1 MPLSRLVPF
10 GKNWSFKHYLVYA
23 QTHAQLFGSKP
34 TVPNNNVEAD
44 MKECDPKKK
53 NSEAVMEKF
62 KNGKEI
68 GGPVGLE
75 PTRFGDWERK
85 GRISDF

>member
-1 MPLSRLVPF
+1 MPHSRLVPF
-10 GKNWSFKHYLVYA
+10 AKNWSFKRYLVYA
-23 QTHAQLFGSKP
+23 QTHTQSLKSKT
-34 TVPNNNVEAD
+34 TVPNNNIEAD
-44 MKECDPKKK
+44 VKDYDPNKKCLGAAMKTITE
-53 NSEAVMEKF
+53 E
-62 KNGKEI
+62 KEI